1 MQTEKEE
8 KKYKFLLYLEFF
20 LSLLLIILSFFYQP
34 HSFLLPIGVT
44 LLFLVGL
51 RFIHFKKHQ
60 KNNNDMYRFFAE
72 QKDERMEFIHQK
84 APYTALRISL
94 CCIIFAGFITFVL
107 DKEIISI
114 TLFSVGIFEYIII
127 MITEAYYDK
136 SLK

>member
-8 KKYKFLLYLEFF
+8 KKYKYLLYLEFF

-51 RFIHFKKHQ
+51 RFIHFKRHLKIIICI
-60 KNNNDMYRFFAE
+60 DFCRT
-72 QKDERMEFIHQK
+72 KDERMEFIHQK
-84 APYTALRISL
+84 AAYTALRISL
-94 CCIIFAGFITFVL
+94 CCIIFAGLITFVL